1 MTNKFLLLGVLLII
15 TGFSSGY
22 IFGKYSGTSLN
33 NQEASLNNQGA
44 SLNNQTTGPDFIP
57 KINLPAGFAYR
68 SMHETKVDING
79 AQLSAIEGLYRY
91 KEGYADIEGIK
102 NDSPEVL
109 INQYKSRYKY
119 ANYNPF
125 QEIYFNGHKATLVT
139 DYTIRN
145 GQQKPLYTVIWSNRS
160 YLFIVFNEEPTDA
173 QIVIDLATATGY

>member
-15 TGFSSGY
+15 LLIITVFSSGY
-22 IFGKYSGTSLN
+22 IFGKYNGT
-33 NQEASLNNQGA
+33 SLNNQGA
-44 SLNNQTTGPDFIP
+44 SLNNQTTRPDFIP
-57 KINLPAGFAYR
+57 KIDLPAGFTYR

-79 AQLSAIEGLYRY
+79 AQLSAIEGLYKY

-102 NDSPEVL
+102 NDNPDAL

-139 DYTIRN
+139 DYSIRN
-145 GQQKPLYTVIWSNRS
+145 GQQKPLYTVIWNNSS
-160 YLFIVFNEEPTDA
+160 YVFIVFNEEPTDA
-173 QIVIDLATATGY
+173 QTVIDLATATGN